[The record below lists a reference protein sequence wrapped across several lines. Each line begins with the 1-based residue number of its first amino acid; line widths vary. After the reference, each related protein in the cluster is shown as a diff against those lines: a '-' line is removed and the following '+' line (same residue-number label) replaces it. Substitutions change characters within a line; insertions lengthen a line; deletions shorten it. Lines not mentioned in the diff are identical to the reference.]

1 MSFHVEPRPSP
12 NYGSRPAGTIVDT
25 IVLHADGSRVIS
37 ATLDWIRRPEAK
49 VSYHYVVGRLGH
61 IYECVQTNRRAW
73 HAGKSAF
80 HGRPDVNDYSV
91 GVCFSNSQRG
101 EPFTPEALAA
111 GARLCSWLMLRH
123 PAITLERITTHQ
135 AIALPPGRKV
145 DPGPLFGFDAFIERV
160 RREM

>member
-12 NYGSRPAGTIVDT
+12 NCGSRPDGTIVDT

-37 ATLDWIRRPEAK
+37 GTLNWIRNPAAK

-61 IYECVQTNRRAW
+61 IYECVQTTKRAW
-73 HAGKSAF
+73 HAGVSAY
-80 HGRPDVNDYSV
+80 HGRPDCNDYSV
-91 GVCFSNSQRG
+91 GVCFSNDQRG
-101 EPFTPEALAA
+101 ELFTDQALAA

-123 PAITLERITTHQ
+123 PAITLDRITTH
-135 AIALPPGRKV
+135 AAVALPPGRKV
-145 DPGPLFGFDAFIERV
+145 DPGPLFDLPAFLERV